1 MKASIIVPVYNER
14 ETVGK
19 VLDRLAALP
28 IEKEII
34 VVEDPS
40 TDGTR
45 EYLERLA
52 KKGEFKAVFRP
63 EKRGKGA
70 AIRTG
75 LAEATG
81 QVVVIQDAD
90 LEYTPEEIPQLL
102 VPFEKGEARAVYGSR
117 FRGRIEGMSGAS
129 RVANRVLTFVANLLF
144 GVGIT
149 DEATCYKAVE
159 TELLRSLDLRCER
172 FEFCP
177 EVTAKL
183 GRRGI
188 KIVELPISY
197 RARTGEEGKKI
208 SWRDGF
214 EALYTL
220 LRYRI
225 KE

>member
-34 VVEDPS
+34 VVDDAS

-45 EYLERLA
+45 EYLERSG
-52 KKGEFKAVFRP
+52 KKGGFKAVFHP
-63 EKRGKGA
+63 ENRGKGA

-90 LEYTPEEIPQLL
+90 LEYAPEEIPQLL

-117 FRGRIEGMSGAS
+117 FRGTIEGMSGAS
-129 RVANRVLTFVANLLF
+129 RIANRVLTFVANLLF